1 MSPYHTS
8 LFTPVQAQAGS
19 TELGKELAEVESLLQ
34 KQDLLEAQISA
45 HGETIGSISSTA
57 LKVLWTQGPNTSML
71 LWSLR

>member
-1 MSPYHTS
+1 MSPYDTS
-8 LFTPVQAQAGS
+8 FLTPRLQAQAGS

-57 LKVLWTQGPNTSML
+57 LKVL
-71 LWSLR
+71 